1 MAEPFKS
8 KSVSEPFYYSETMEK
23 RIYMTQVPKLSLE
36 QLKTVVAETETLCKK
51 LIFEIAACKEF
62 PCSEQQYYSL
72 CTRRQ
77 KTEQIWTFAKG
88 KFLDTY
94 IEKNKETREKVAL
107 RTLEDLLIAN
117 DPVLAIKLIPRA
129 KRLTAGIR

>member
-1 MAEPFKS
+1 MAAPFKS
-8 KSVSEPFYYSETMEK
+8 KSVSEPFYYSENMEK
-23 RIYMTQVPKLSLE
+23 RIYITQVADLE
-36 QLKTVVAETETLCKK
+36 LKQLKIVIAETETLCKK

-88 KFLDTY
+88 KFLDTH
-94 IEKNKETREKVAL
+94 IEKNKETKEKATL

-117 DPVLAIKLIPRA
+117 DPALAIRLITKA
-129 KRLTAGIR
+129 KKLTAGYR

>member
-1 MAEPFKS
+1 
-8 KSVSEPFYYSETMEK
+8 
-23 RIYMTQVPKLSLE
+23 MTQVPKLSLE